1 VSHLAAA
8 LFFTLALL
16 GAAVAIH
23 LTVQAYWAEILLA
36 LKGEWGGMVT
46 GSTVTGSAGRAK
58 APAPV
63 RAFARRHAGA
73 F

>member
-1 VSHLAAA
+1 VSYLAAA

-16 GAAVAIH
+16 GAAVALH

-36 LKGEWGGMVT
+36 LKGEWGGPVKA
-46 GSTVTGSAGRAK
+46 SAGRAK

-63 RAFARRHAGA
+63 QAFARRRAGA

>member
-1 VSHLAAA
+1 VSYLAAA
-8 LFFTLALL
+8 LFFTLTLL
-16 GAAVAIH
+16 GTMVALH
-23 LTVQAYWAEILLA
+23 LTVQAYWTEILLA
-36 LKGEWGGMVT
+36 LKGEWGGPVKA
-46 GSTVTGSAGRAK
+46 SAERAK

>member
-23 LTVQAYWAEILLA
+23 LTLQAYWTEILLA
-36 LKGEWGGMVT
+36 LKGEWGG
-46 GSTVTGSAGRAK
+46 TVTRSAGRAK

-63 RAFARRHAGA
+63 QAFARRHVGA